1 MKEIG
6 IKLSF
11 SSQGNEKVVSNLQEL
26 ETELANLQ
34 RDIKTLDFGSEAF
47 NEAANNIQILKSK
60 IDEVDKRTE
69 GLGAE
74 KKFRALGDAISVA
87 TGSFQVLSGVL
98 GLIITDTEDLEAV
111 QKAESAALQV
121 LNVALGINAIN
132 TALVESATLRATIA
146 TKANTIAT
154 TLATTAT
161 KAFNAALKSNP
172 IALVITGIVALGAAI
187 YGLIK
192 IYDNYFSAESK
203 QEKQAKQLI
212 ATENQL
218 RESRFKAAQEL
229 KQQFKI
235 LTDNIST
242 RNLEKKTLEDL
253 KKTYPGFNAF
263 IDENNRLNQKGILFL
278 QTKIKLMEAEA
289 VLQAIIEK
297 RGAAEIKLA
306 QANNKLQSEGVGIG
320 KQLLSQ
326 LLGRNALLDS
336 YVENAK
342 EYSDEVRG
350 LNELE
355 EKYTKIIDEATG
367 ELAELN
373 KQLDAQAK
381 REEKVKN
388 AASKNN
394 DVLTERGR
402 ILQAITKLISEQNV
416 ELQKL
421 LETELEYTADVLE
434 KQNEILSNQE
444 GLIENR
450 TSAFE
455 SAGDKIRKEL
465 NLLLRA
471 VVPTEEE
478 LLKAQDKF
486 QDLFDA
492 LGDLVEKGILDFTS
506 PITPKIVETQLEAFK
521 PGLEGF
527 FSALSEESQT
537 TLLDFFN
544 ELKDRVSEIQKL
556 DLVEGKRLDIVNKIS
571 KAEDEIYELYK
582 NRTELG
588 LTSYQVQEKGL
599 AILDKEFGLTEKI
612 TEAQQTLVDLVNQ
625 KASSQDIQA
634 AEEALKAL
642 LDFREN
648 LEASIVRSIK
658 FYEGVEVITN
668 QTSENLEK
676 INKNVEELKRQLSPQ
691 EIEGVV
697 SFFESNLQNIDA
709 LVSDLFGNL
718 VDYQQKLGE
727 GGVQQLFDVLSKG
740 IKQSDNESREAL
752 ENIKKYLE
760 VYIRIGEVLGY
771 NVDEARD
778 LLKQTQNQLDALS
791 VDKFF
796 DDLSNGL
803 EKLDTEL
810 FKLADRYYNILQA
823 RSSLFLEQLASDEAA
838 ALKAV
843 EGTTDRLLEEQEKIR
858 KEYAKTRFDIEKKA
872 RITELRFTLA
882 QTISDSSLA
891 VANTLANIPPP
902 ANFALAALTAGLAA
916 AQVLQIRD
924 QLTFVQAQQFVGRR
938 GGMITGQ
945 SHEGS
950 NGGVPAL
957 LEGGEFVVNKAAVSQ
972 YGDLIG
978 DLNSSTGGRRLAID
992 DSRLVQTIASQ
1003 NKNTPPIKAY
1013 VLYNDIQ
1020 STDKLNSRITQL
1032 ARL

>member
-34 RDIKTLDFGSEAF
+34 KEIKTLDFGSQAF
-47 NEAANNIQILKSK
+47 NEAAKNIQTLKSK

-98 GLIITDTEDLEAV
+98 GLIITDTEDLEQV

-154 TLATTAT
+154 NIAKTAT
-161 KAFNAALKSNP
+161 AAWNAILLANP
-172 IALVITGIVALGAAI
+172 IGLVIAGVVALTAAI
-187 YGLIK
+187 YGLVK
-192 IYDNYFSAESK
+192 AYNALFGQEAQ
-203 QEKQAKQLI
+203 QEKTLKAINQIEKDLIKTKREAAKDLESQL
-212 ATENQL
+212 T
-218 RESRFKAAQEL
+218 
-229 KQQFKI
+229 I
-235 LTDNIST
+235 LTDNVST
-242 RNLEKKTLEDL
+242 RNLERKVLEDL
-253 KKTYPGFNAF
+253 KKAYPGLNAF
-263 IDENNRLNQKGILFL
+263 IDK
-278 QTKIKLMEAEA
+278 
-289 VLQAIIEK
+289 
-297 RGAAEIKLA
+297 
-306 QANNKLQSEGVGIG
+306 NNKLTKQGIEFIKLEIALRQQQAALASVQNKLTE
-320 KQLLSQ
+320 KQVEFEIKSAEIRAEYGASANILIKELKEQYDKDVAPLIAVQDRYTKSLDDTLGALKPYQTQ
-326 LLGRNALLDS
+326 LEKQ
-336 YVENAK
+336 VK
-342 EYSDEVRG
+342 T
-350 LNELE
+350 E
-355 EKYTKIIDEATG
+355 EKA
-367 ELAELN
+367 
-373 KQLDAQAK
+373 
-381 REEKVKN
+381 KN
-388 AASKNN
+388 ATSKNN

-402 ILQAITKLISEQNV
+402 ILQQITKLISNQNI

-444 GLIENR
+444 GLIKQR
-450 TSAFE
+450 TDAFE
-455 SAGDKIRKEL
+455 TSGDKIRKQL
-465 NLLLRA
+465 KLLLREI
-471 VVPTEEE
+471 VPTEDE

-486 QDLFDA
+486 QDLFLA
-492 LGDLVEKGILDFTS
+492 LGDLAEKGILDFTK

-521 PGLEGF
+521 PGLQSF
-527 FSALSEESQT
+527 FTNLSDESQT

-544 ELKDRVSEIQKL
+544 ERRDRVEQINQL
-556 DLVEGKRLDIVNKIS
+556 DLVDGKRLDIVNKIS

-588 LTSYQVQEKGL
+588 LTSYQVQERGL
-599 AILDKEFGLTEKI
+599 ALLDKEFGLTQKI
-612 TEAQQTLVDLVNQ
+612 EEAQKTITDLVDK

-642 LDFREN
+642 LDFRKS

-658 FYEGVEVITN
+658 FYEGIEVITN
-668 QTSENLEK
+668 QTSENLQE

-697 SFFESNLQNIDA
+697 SFFEANLENIDA

-718 VDYQQKLGE
+718 VDYKEKLGDE
-727 GGVQQLFDVLSKG
+727 GVQKLFDVLSKG
-740 IKQSDNESREAL
+740 IKNTGDESRESL
-752 ENIKKYLE
+752 ENAKKFLE

-771 NVDEARD
+771 NVDEARQ
-778 LLKQTQNQLDALS
+778 LLAQTQNQLDSLN
-791 VDKFF
+791 VDKFL
-796 DDLSNGL
+796 DDLYNGL

-810 FKLADRYYNILQA
+810 FKLADIYYETLQA
-823 RSSLFLEQLASDEAA
+823 RSSLFLEQLSADEAA

-843 EGTTDRLLEEQEKIR
+843 EGTSDRLLEEQEKIR

-902 ANFALAALTAGLAA
+902 ANFALAAITAGLAA

-972 YGDLIG
+972 YGDLLG

-1003 NKNTPPIKAY
+1003 NKNTSPIKAY